1 MAKRILFLMNRAP
14 YGSSH
19 ALETIEA
26 ILVAGVF
33 DQEVSVL
40 FTGAGL
46 YQLLG
51 EQDGGAVGSRT
62 VGKML
67 GALAE
72 YGVTDLFACR
82 PSAQRLGLGDANP
95 CLPVTWLDH
104 ADQRKLIN
112 RQDVVTG

>member
-1 MAKRILFLMNRAP
+1 MAKRILFLLNRAP
-14 YGSSH
+14 YGSSY
-19 ALETIEA
+19 ALEAIES

-33 DQEVSVL
+33 DQNVSVL
-40 FTGAGL
+40 FKGDGL

-51 EQDGGAVGSRT
+51 EQDGGAVGGRT

-67 GALAE
+67 GALPE

-82 PSAQRLGLGDANP
+82 PSAERLGLGDASL

-104 ADQRKLIN
+104 AEQRNLIN
-112 RQDVVTG
+112 RQDIVTG